1 MDPNVSGRFVQPKYC
16 SGGIEAEKVEKGVDY
31 GIYHTTFKIK
41 DDPLVSVIIPN
52 KDHRQDLD
60 LSVSLFRIEVSDHRA
75 LMQEGRKLELH
86 DGIDEDAHAD
96 RDVRH
101 RVEGVLEREHEDDDG
116 KRGKQTLA
124 EGAEGREI
132 TRLDYITTVV
142 QPVVIDRA
150 VLVIMVD
157 AEPAQ
162 DIYFRALIFIF
173 DIFFLIVQHSKHLLS
188 ALSLYLTSSFS
199 TTANAII

>member
-1 MDPNVSGRFVQPKYC
+1 MTIAQGQRRVLHVGQRMIDDQYRKQDVQQRSEQQAPHRR
-16 SGGIEAEKVEKGVDY
+16 D
-31 GIYHTTFKIK
+31 
-41 DDPLVSVIIPN
+41 
-52 KDHRQDLD
+52 RQDLD

-75 LMQEGRKLELH
+75 LMQKGRKLELH
-86 DGIDEDAHAD
+86 DGIDEDARTD

-132 TRLDYITTVV
+132 TRLDHITAVV

-162 DIYFRALIFIF
+162 DIYFRALFLF
-173 DIFFLIVQHSKHLLS
+173 LSFFL
-188 ALSLYLTSSFS
+188 
-199 TTANAII
+199 